1 MKKIIIVLSAV
12 LLLSVGCA
20 NKTTSYTRY
29 KGPVYVSTS
38 KYEKTSC
45 EELRS
50 ELYFLKNA
58 NPSCSFLRERY
69 LFILPTEYEKLS
81 CKKLHQQFIKV
92 NQRNELE
99 KQEAGVMI
107 IGVPLL
113 ILTTGGTAFLNDV
126 YTEPGPESYLDP
138 KRVSENIT
146 AKEAF
151 ETLKKVAVK
160 KNCSFTKEMK

>member
-1 MKKIIIVLSAV
+1 MKIIFILIAV
-12 LLLSVGCA
+12 VFFSVGCT
-20 NKTTSYTRY
+20 NKTTKYTRY
-29 KGPVYVSTS
+29 KGPVYVSS
-38 KYEKTSC
+38 AKYQKTSC

-50 ELYFLKNA
+50 ELFFLKNA
-58 NPSCSFLRERY
+58 KPPCTFLRERY

-81 CKKLHQQFIKV
+81 CKQLHKQAIKV
-92 NQRNELE
+92 LHRYELE
-99 KQEAGVMI
+99 KKEDEFML

-146 AKEAF
+146 AKEAY
-151 ETLKKVAVK
+151 ETLKEVVAK
-160 KNCSFTKEMK
+160 KNCSFVKDMK